1 MWVSQTPMNWNCYF
15 LIKLLQQSSR
25 RRVCIEY
32 VLCRAV
38 KVSPLPSNIIQAPLS
53 WGGLPRPQLYTY
65 SAYTKH
71 KGVWLACKII
81 VIQTLSLLSF
91 LFYPPTVEFN
101 ELNFLSGFVHAHNSE
116 PIGYKT
122 TLFYFSLI
130 NVRTV

>member
-15 LIKLLQQSSR
+15 LIKLSQQSSR

-38 KVSPLPSNIIQAPLS
+38 KVSPLPSNIIHPPLS
-53 WGGLPRPQLYTY
+53 WVVGGLPRPQLYTY

-71 KGVWLACKII
+71 KGGWLACKII

-91 LFYPPTVEFN
+91 LFFALPPWN
-101 ELNFLSGFVHAHNSE
+101 LMNS
-116 PIGYKT
+116 ISSLV
-122 TLFYFSLI
+122 LFTHTIVSQLVIKLPYFISVLLM
-130 NVRTV
+130 